1 MTTFTTAPGK
11 NDVYDLEV
19 NAISEMEL
27 VPAAAGQKGRLIETI
42 YVSAS
47 SSAVLTIRIK
57 SGSTVKMI
65 LLNAATLSEPVYQIT
80 EYPRPLK
87 QGESITVQAD
97 TADVFW
103 VSAIIV
109 EELTINGGGK

>member
-11 NDVYDLEV
+11 NLVYDLEV
-19 NAISEMEL
+19 DSTDEMDL
-27 VPAAAGQKGRLIETI
+27 VEAATGKTGRLIETI

-57 SGSTVKMI
+57 DGSTVKMI

-87 QGESITVQAD
+87 QGESITVEAD

-103 VSAIIV
+103 VSAVLV
-109 EELTINGGGK
+109 EQLTIDGAK